1 MLGFGKTRKEP
12 PKEAVRDEAP
22 LATDGP
28 TSDVG
33 IELETT
39 LESLSGVLRA
49 FGRNAFSVDEL
60 SPETIGKKFE
70 AWAQHL
76 LVLSVSPDRPEGA
89 DASREIRR
97 DWAGLR
103 RFVTDHRRREAAYV
117 AESVDGLRDAVWAF
131 VRSMNRVLGTD
142 RAVDIDVGGQ
152 IRKLRD
158 ATEKRSPEELKKEV
172 IAAAAAIEGI
182 LAERR
187 RKQLTQ
193 TEELGKRI
201 RLLTE
206 QLAEAR
212 REGSLDAL
220 TRLNNR
226 KAFDAFIA
234 RVVDLSGVFH
244 QPVTLLMVDID
255 HFKKVNDTFG
265 HPTGDEVLRGV
276 ADLLARTFLRKSDFV
291 ARYGGEEFVIVLSD
305 TPIPATRVLTE
316 RFRTA
321 LKTMCFQRGGRVF
334 GVTVSI
340 GVAEIKPGEQIEP
353 WIERADRALYA
364 AKQSGR
370 NKVVEAG
377 ADAEA
382 AAAASPAATSR
393 SR

>member
-1 MLGFGKTRKEP
+1 MLGFGKSRKDP
-12 PKEAVRDEAP
+12 PKEPGREEPALQP
-22 LATDGP
+22 DGAS
-28 TSDVG
+28 SDVE

-39 LESLSGVLRA
+39 LESLGGVLRA
-49 FGRNAFSVDEL
+49 IGRNAFPVDEL
-60 SPETIGKKFE
+60 SPETIAKKFE

-76 LVLSVSPDRPEGA
+76 LVLSVSPDRPEGS
-89 DASREIRR
+89 DASRELRR

-131 VRSMNRVLGTD
+131 VRSMNRVLGTN
-142 RAVDIDVGGQ
+142 RAADVDVGGQ

-187 RKQLTQ
+187 RKQVSQ
-193 TEELGKRI
+193 TEELAKRI

-212 REGSLDAL
+212 REGALDAL

-305 TPIPATRVLTE
+305 TPIPATRVLTD

-321 LKTMCFQRGGRVF
+321 LKTLCFQRGGRVF

-377 ADAEA
+377 GDAE
-382 AAAASPAATSR
+382 AASPAATSR
-393 SR
+393 TR